1 MGVLTLI
8 HIYKAPAHNR
18 SCATQED
25 VMRMLQLQRR
35 FACLDLCLSLL
46 CAKSCYSHGSHTRV
60 HCTPYT
66 VHRTYEY
73 SCDCAV
79 KECHFYVINICS
91 RSALTSY
98 LPTLL
103 HPPHHPLYIFTA
115 VNHQE
120 QQGINA
126 MKTQF
131 TVGSQI
137 YLTWFCFG
145 KHWLKMLILTYL
157 NKFSFPVISNQRA
170 GGNVSEF
177 GQIPPPLCG

>member
-25 VMRMLQLQRR
+25 DVRMLQLQRQ
-35 FACLDLCLSLL
+35 FACLDLCLVIPMVAI
-46 CAKSCYSHGSHTRV
+46 CVYTV

-66 VHRTYEY
+66 VHCTLY

-91 RSALTSY
+91 RSALPSY

-103 HPPHHPLYIFTA
+103 HPPPPIHIYS
-115 VNHQE
+115 
-120 QQGINA
+120 
-126 MKTQF
+126 
-131 TVGSQI
+131 SQPPR
-137 YLTWFCFG
+137 T
-145 KHWLKMLILTYL
+145 TR
-157 NKFSFPVISNQRA
+157 NKCNEDTIHSRD
-170 GGNVSEF
+170 
-177 GQIPPPLCG
+177 

>member
-25 VMRMLQLQRR
+25 DKRMLQLQRQ
-35 FACLDLCLSLL
+35 FAGLDLCRSLL
-46 CAKSCYSHGSHTRV
+46 CAKSCYSHGSHMRV
-60 HCTPYT
+60 HYT
-66 VHRTYEY
+66 LYN
-73 SCDCAV
+73 CDCAV

-91 RSALTSY
+91 RSALPSY

-131 TVGSQI
+131 TVESQI

-157 NKFSFPVISNQRA
+157 NKFSFPLISNQRA

>member
-25 VMRMLQLQRR
+25 DTRMLQLQRQ

-46 CAKSCYSHGSHTRV
+46 CAKSCYSHGSNMRVPVQCTLYTVHSTLYTV
-60 HCTPYT
+60 HCTVVIVQSKNATFMSSIFAAGLP
-66 VHRTYEY
+66 
-73 SCDCAV
+73 
-79 KECHFYVINICS
+79 CHHIYPLCS
-91 RSALTSY
+91 T
-98 LPTLL
+98 
-103 HPPHHPLYIFTA
+103 HHPLYIFTA

-131 TVGSQI
+131 TVGTREPN
-137 YLTWFCFG
+137 L
-145 KHWLKMLILTYL
+145 LNMIL
-157 NKFSFPVISNQRA
+157 FW
-170 GGNVSEF
+170 
-177 GQIPPPLCG
+177 

>member
-25 VMRMLQLQRR
+25 DKRMLQLQRQ

-46 CAKSCYSHGSHTRV
+46 FAKSCYSHGSHMRV
-60 HCTPYT
+60 HYT
-66 VHRTYEY
+66 LYN
-73 SCDCAV
+73 CDCAV

-103 HPPHHPLYIFTA
+103 HPP
-115 VNHQE
+115 
-120 QQGINA
+120 
-126 MKTQF
+126 
-131 TVGSQI
+131 
-137 YLTWFCFG
+137 
-145 KHWLKMLILTYL
+145 
-157 NKFSFPVISNQRA
+157 
-170 GGNVSEF
+170 
-177 GQIPPPLCG
+177 PPLHIYSSQPPRITRNKCNEDTIHSREPNLLNMILFW

>member
-103 HPPHHPLYIFTA
+103 HPP
-115 VNHQE
+115 
-120 QQGINA
+120 
-126 MKTQF
+126 
-131 TVGSQI
+131 
-137 YLTWFCFG
+137 
-145 KHWLKMLILTYL
+145 
-157 NKFSFPVISNQRA
+157 
-170 GGNVSEF
+170 
-177 GQIPPPLCG
+177 PPLHIYSSQPPRTTRNKCNEDTIHSREPNLLNMILFW

>member
-25 VMRMLQLQRR
+25 DKRMLQLQRQ

-46 CAKSCYSHGSHTRV
+46 FAKSCYSHGSHTRV

-103 HPPHHPLYIFTA
+103 QPPPLYIFTA

-131 TVGSQI
+131 TEGSQI
-137 YLTWFCFG
+137 YL
-145 KHWLKMLILTYL
+145 
-157 NKFSFPVISNQRA
+157 R
-170 GGNVSEF
+170 
-177 GQIPPPLCG
+177 